1 MAGYVIH
8 LAIGEEYIRKY
19 RDDIKDKQE
28 FLKGIVAPDRTCDN
42 RKAHYGEKDLVESLR
57 NFLTINKEELDT
69 DYIKGYFL
77 HLFTDYIFYGKYF
90 KRGHYYQD
98 YDKTNKKIIEK
109 YDLKVPEDLKK
120 YAKFVDGEP
129 EHLKYHFIY
138 EIIELSIKNN
148 IKENMEKVLKGE
160 SILMNTKINFAGI
173 EMKNPVTVAS
183 GTFGYGREYSEFYD
197 LGKIGA
203 IITKGTSLK
212 PRPGNKPSRVC
223 ETPSGM
229 LNSIGLQNPG
239 VEYFAK
245 YDLPFLRKFDTKII
259 VNACG
264 SSIEEYVELC
274 KILNTLDIDGVELNL
289 SCPNV
294 KAGCLAF
301 GTTYEGVKEVT
312 SAVRKVLDK
321 PLIVKLTPNVT
332 DITQTAKGAE
342 DGGADAISLIN
353 TLLGM
358 KIDINTRKPVLANN
372 TGGLSGPAVKPVAVR
387 MVYQAAKAVNIP
399 VMGLGGI
406 VNGEDAI
413 EFMLAGA
420 STISIG
426 CGNFIDPYCA
436 VKTVEQIEEYMKKH
450 NIEDINDI
458 VGKVEMN

>member
-1 MAGYVIH
+1 
-8 LAIGEEYIRKY
+8 
-19 RDDIKDKQE
+19 
-28 FLKGIVAPDRTCDN
+28 
-42 RKAHYGEKDLVESLR
+42 
-57 NFLTINKEELDT
+57 
-69 DYIKGYFL
+69 
-77 HLFTDYIFYGKYF
+77 
-90 KRGHYYQD
+90 
-98 YDKTNKKIIEK
+98 
-109 YDLKVPEDLKK
+109 
-120 YAKFVDGEP
+120 
-129 EHLKYHFIY
+129 
-138 EIIELSIKNN
+138 
-148 IKENMEKVLKGE
+148 
-160 SILMNTKINFAGI
+160 MNTKINFAGI

-203 IITKGTSLK
+203 IITKGTSLR
-212 PRPGNKPSRVC
+212 PRSGNKPSRVC
-223 ETPSGM
+223 ETPGGM

-264 SSIEEYVELC
+264 STIEEYVELC

-332 DITQTAKGAE
+332 DITATAKGAE

-358 KIDINTRKPVLANN
+358 KIDVNTRKPVLANN

-458 VGKVEMN
+458 IGKVEMN